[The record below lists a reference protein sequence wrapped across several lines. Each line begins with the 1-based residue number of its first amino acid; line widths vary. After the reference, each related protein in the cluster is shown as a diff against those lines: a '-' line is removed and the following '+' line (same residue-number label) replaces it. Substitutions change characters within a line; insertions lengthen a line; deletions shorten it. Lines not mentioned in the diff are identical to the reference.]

1 MICLEIPPPTFDF
14 IDAYYMIITSM
25 IGKREKNSHRAKRM
39 SVGLYRL
46 APRYLVLHTM
56 FLAVLAVAIVVAVVG
71 NISYAKTDSGG
82 GAGKKDEFP
91 IGQYCKEQEAL
102 GKNPIICKS
111 PEEQGKAKI
120 NDPTGYQ
127 KAMEEYE
134 KVKAAHIKGKNQGNN
149 QNNNNQNQG
158 NNNNQNQNQG
168 NNQNNNNQSQ
178 GGNNQNQNGGNGNS
192 NGSSN
197 GGGGGSGGGSTCGSA
212 HTFFD
217 WGCNGVDDKDSILTV
232 LVTISNWLAAGVV
245 IAVIGGII
253 YGAIM
258 YATSAGDAS
267 KAKSATEIIR
277 NAFIALILYFLMW
290 AFLQYIVPGGLFG

>member
-1 MICLEIPPPTFDF
+1 MSRKTKDDRTGRILRKSYWSASRRLFF
-14 IDAYYMIITSM
+14 FGVFLITLVIATM
-25 IGKREKNSHRAKRM
+25 IGQ
-39 SVGLYRL
+39 V
-46 APRYLVLHTM
+46 
-56 FLAVLAVAIVVAVVG
+56 
-71 NISYAKTDSGG
+71 SYSKPDPNGG
-82 GAGKKDEFP
+82 TNTNNN
-91 IGQYCKEQEAL
+91 QNQ
-102 GKNPIICKS
+102 
-111 PEEQGKAKI
+111 
-120 NDPTGYQ
+120 
-127 KAMEEYE
+127 
-134 KVKAAHIKGKNQGNN
+134 NQGNN

-158 NNNNQNQNQG
+158 NNNNQNQNQ
-168 NNQNNNNQSQ
+168 NQ
-178 GGNNQNQNGGNGNS
+178 GGNNQNQNQNGGNNNS
-192 NGSSN
+192 NGGSN
-197 GGGGGSGGGSTCGSA
+197 GGGSSSPNECGSA

-290 AFLQYIVPGGLFG
+290 AFLQYIVPGGLFN

>member
-1 MICLEIPPPTFDF
+1 MSRKTKDDRTGKILRKSCWSASRHLFF
-14 IDAYYMIITSM
+14 FGVFLITLVIATM
-25 IGKREKNSHRAKRM
+25 IGQ
-39 SVGLYRL
+39 V
-46 APRYLVLHTM
+46 
-56 FLAVLAVAIVVAVVG
+56 
-71 NISYAKTDSGG
+71 SYSKPDPNGG
-82 GAGKKDEFP
+82 T
-91 IGQYCKEQEAL
+91 
-102 GKNPIICKS
+102 N
-111 PEEQGKAKI
+111 
-120 NDPTGYQ
+120 T
-127 KAMEEYE
+127 
-134 KVKAAHIKGKNQGNN
+134 
-149 QNNNNQNQG
+149 
-158 NNNNQNQNQG
+158 NNNQNQNQG
-168 NNQNNNNQSQ
+168 GNQNNNQNQ

-192 NGSSN
+192 NGGSN

-258 YATSAGDAS
+258 YATSAGDAG

-290 AFLQYIVPGGLFG
+290 AFLQYIVPGGLFN

>member
-1 MICLEIPPPTFDF
+1 MAKLTIQRIRLVSKLERDDMFRDIPPAFDF

-25 IGKREKNSHRAKRM
+25 MSRKTKDDRTGKILRKSCWSASRHLFFFG
-39 SVGLYRL
+39 VFLIT
-46 APRYLVLHTM
+46 LVIATM
-56 FLAVLAVAIVVAVVG
+56 
-71 NISYAKTDSGG
+71 
-82 GAGKKDEFP
+82 
-91 IGQYCKEQEAL
+91 IGQVSYSK
-102 GKNPIICKS
+102 P
-111 PEEQGKAKI
+111 
-120 NDPTGYQ
+120 DPNGGT
-127 KAMEEYE
+127 
-134 KVKAAHIKGKNQGNN
+134 NT
-149 QNNNNQNQG
+149 
-158 NNNNQNQNQG
+158 NNNQNQNQG
-168 NNQNNNNQSQ
+168 GNQNNNQNQ

-192 NGSSN
+192 NGGSN

-258 YATSAGDAS
+258 YATSAGDAG

-290 AFLQYIVPGGLFG
+290 AFLQYIVPGGLFN

>member
-1 MICLEIPPPTFDF
+1 MMSRKTKDDRTGKILRKSCWSASRHLFF
-14 IDAYYMIITSM
+14 FGVFLITLVIATM
-25 IGKREKNSHRAKRM
+25 IGQ
-39 SVGLYRL
+39 V
-46 APRYLVLHTM
+46 
-56 FLAVLAVAIVVAVVG
+56 
-71 NISYAKTDSGG
+71 SYSKPDPNGG
-82 GAGKKDEFP
+82 T
-91 IGQYCKEQEAL
+91 
-102 GKNPIICKS
+102 N
-111 PEEQGKAKI
+111 
-120 NDPTGYQ
+120 T
-127 KAMEEYE
+127 
-134 KVKAAHIKGKNQGNN
+134 
-149 QNNNNQNQG
+149 
-158 NNNNQNQNQG
+158 NNNQNQNQG
-168 NNQNNNNQSQ
+168 GNQNNNQNQ

-192 NGSSN
+192 NGGSN

-217 WGCNGVDDKDSILTV
+217 WGCNGASDKDSILTV

-290 AFLQYIVPGGLFG
+290 AFLQYIVPGGLFN

>member
-1 MICLEIPPPTFDF
+1 MSRKTKDDRIGKILRKSCWSASRHLLFF
-14 IDAYYMIITSM
+14 GVFLITLVIATM
-25 IGKREKNSHRAKRM
+25 IGQ
-39 SVGLYRL
+39 V
-46 APRYLVLHTM
+46 
-56 FLAVLAVAIVVAVVG
+56 
-71 NISYAKTDSGG
+71 SYSKPDPNGG
-82 GAGKKDEFP
+82 T
-91 IGQYCKEQEAL
+91 
-102 GKNPIICKS
+102 N
-111 PEEQGKAKI
+111 
-120 NDPTGYQ
+120 T
-127 KAMEEYE
+127 
-134 KVKAAHIKGKNQGNN
+134 
-149 QNNNNQNQG
+149 
-158 NNNNQNQNQG
+158 NNNQNQNQG
-168 NNQNNNNQSQ
+168 NNQNNNNQNQ

-290 AFLQYIVPGGLFG
+290 AFLQYIVPGGLFN

>member
-1 MICLEIPPPTFDF
+1 MKLVNLKNKNNSNTRSSCL
-14 IDAYYMIITSM
+14 
-25 IGKREKNSHRAKRM
+25 HRGIVVRGRILNF
-39 SVGLYRL
+39 VFLGC
-46 APRYLVLHTM
+46 LVLLLSFT
-56 FLAVLAVAIVVAVVG
+56 LGLSYPNQVNATKRTKEKLDAVLK
-71 NISYAKTDSGG
+71 NK
-82 GAGKKDEFP
+82 
-91 IGQYCKEQEAL
+91 
-102 GKNPIICKS
+102 KNPNS
-111 PEEQGKAKI
+111 GK
-120 NDPTGYQ
+120 
-127 KAMEEYE
+127 E
-134 KVKAAHIKGKNQGNN
+134 
-149 QNNNNQNQG
+149 NNNQNQG
-158 NNNNQNQNQG
+158 NSNNQNQNQG
-168 NNQNNNNQSQ
+168 NNQNNNQNQ
-178 GGNNQNQNGGNGNS
+178 GNNQNQNGGNNNS
-192 NGSSN
+192 NGGSN

-290 AFLQYIVPGGLFG
+290 AFLQYIVPGGLFN

>member
-1 MICLEIPPPTFDF
+1 MMSRKTKDDRTGKILRKSCWSASRHLFF
-14 IDAYYMIITSM
+14 FGVFLITLVIATM
-25 IGKREKNSHRAKRM
+25 IGQ
-39 SVGLYRL
+39 V
-46 APRYLVLHTM
+46 
-56 FLAVLAVAIVVAVVG
+56 
-71 NISYAKTDSGG
+71 SYSKPDPNGG
-82 GAGKKDEFP
+82 T
-91 IGQYCKEQEAL
+91 
-102 GKNPIICKS
+102 N
-111 PEEQGKAKI
+111 
-120 NDPTGYQ
+120 T
-127 KAMEEYE
+127 
-134 KVKAAHIKGKNQGNN
+134 
-149 QNNNNQNQG
+149 
-158 NNNNQNQNQG
+158 NNNQNQNQG
-168 NNQNNNNQSQ
+168 GNQNNNQNQ

-192 NGSSN
+192 NGGGN

-217 WGCNGVDDKDSILTV
+217 WGCNGASDKDSILTV

-290 AFLQYIVPGGLFG
+290 AFLQYIVPGGLFN

>member
-1 MICLEIPPPTFDF
+1 MKLMSLKNKNNSNTRLSCLHRGVVVRGQILNFVFIGCLVLLLSFTLGLSYPYQVNATRGTKEE
-14 IDAYYMIITSM
+14 IDAVRKNKKNPNS
-25 IGKREKNSHRAKRM
+25 GKKNDKDSGDKGQDSKNSGTNTNK
-39 SVGLYRL
+39 
-46 APRYLVLHTM
+46 
-56 FLAVLAVAIVVAVVG
+56 
-71 NISYAKTDSGG
+71 GG
-82 GAGKKDEFP
+82 GEYTEE
-91 IGQYCKEQEAL
+91 QYCKDQKAL
-102 GKNPIICKS
+102 NKEPIICKS
-111 PEEQGKAKI
+111 QTEQEKAKI
-120 NDPTGYQ
+120 TDPAGYDSAKKDYQ
-127 KAMEEYE
+127 RAKDAYE
-134 KVKAAHIKGKNQGNN
+134 KGNQGGNNQNQGNN

-158 NNNNQNQNQG
+158 
-168 NNQNNNNQSQ
+168 
-178 GGNNQNQNGGNGNS
+178 GNNQNQNGGNS

-217 WGCNGVDDKDSILTV
+217 WGCNGASDKDSILTV

-258 YATSAGDAS
+258 YATSAGDAG

>member
-1 MICLEIPPPTFDF
+1 MSRKTKDDRTGKILRKSCWSASRHLFF
-14 IDAYYMIITSM
+14 FGVFLITLVIATM
-25 IGKREKNSHRAKRM
+25 IGQ
-39 SVGLYRL
+39 V
-46 APRYLVLHTM
+46 
-56 FLAVLAVAIVVAVVG
+56 
-71 NISYAKTDSGG
+71 SYSKPDPNGG
-82 GAGKKDEFP
+82 T
-91 IGQYCKEQEAL
+91 
-102 GKNPIICKS
+102 N
-111 PEEQGKAKI
+111 
-120 NDPTGYQ
+120 T
-127 KAMEEYE
+127 
-134 KVKAAHIKGKNQGNN
+134 
-149 QNNNNQNQG
+149 
-158 NNNNQNQNQG
+158 NNNQNQNQG
-168 NNQNNNNQSQ
+168 GNQNNNQNQ

-258 YATSAGDAS
+258 YATSAGDAG

-290 AFLQYIVPGGLFG
+290 AFLQYIVPGGLFN

>member
-1 MICLEIPPPTFDF
+1 MAKLTIQRIRLVSKLERDDLFRDIPPAFDF

-25 IGKREKNSHRAKRM
+25 M
-39 SVGLYRL
+39 SRKTKDDRTGRILRKSYWSASRRL
-46 APRYLVLHTM
+46 FFFGVFLITLVIATM
-56 FLAVLAVAIVVAVVG
+56 
-71 NISYAKTDSGG
+71 
-82 GAGKKDEFP
+82 
-91 IGQYCKEQEAL
+91 IGQVSYSK
-102 GKNPIICKS
+102 P
-111 PEEQGKAKI
+111 
-120 NDPTGYQ
+120 DPNGGT
-127 KAMEEYE
+127 
-134 KVKAAHIKGKNQGNN
+134 NT
-149 QNNNNQNQG
+149 
-158 NNNNQNQNQG
+158 NNNQNQNQG
-168 NNQNNNNQSQ
+168 NNQNNNNQNQ
-178 GGNNQNQNGGNGNS
+178 GGNNQNQNGGNS

-290 AFLQYIVPGGLFG
+290 AFLQYIVPGGLFN